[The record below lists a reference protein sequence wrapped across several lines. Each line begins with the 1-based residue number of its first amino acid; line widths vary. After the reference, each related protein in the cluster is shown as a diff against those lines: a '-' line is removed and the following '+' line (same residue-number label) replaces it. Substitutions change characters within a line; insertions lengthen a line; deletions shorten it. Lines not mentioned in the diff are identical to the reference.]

1 MSGAAQFQSA
11 CQCAS
16 VQETHG
22 LADLL
27 HDMGGLGV
35 GLERVDPV
43 AEVLDRFTQHGKAGG
58 RHGCRRAFVLVRW
71 SFENWFFWQI
81 KF

>member
-1 MSGAAQFQSA
+1 VLGAVVGRAAHFQSA
-11 CQCAS
+11 CAR

-35 GLERVDPV
+35 GLESVDPV

-58 RHGCRRAFVLVRW
+58 RHSCRVFAVFTTALEKWVG
-71 SFENWFFWQI
+71 
-81 KF
+81 